1 MKKVITI
8 SAALLSVVTLTACGS
23 KSTSSKEKDHSST
36 TKIIQKANNTEEAI
50 LKYNEIKLGSENKKG
65 KGGTTEKV
73 VKAYYG
79 DPNSTQKSTL
89 EGTTDKTTIYTWNIV
104 GKAKNGLK
112 MSAEFLDGKAI
123 SKSYANNNKS
133 PKISTKTLNE
143 IKKNDTYTKAKN
155 KLGVPIGES
164 DVKSDIGSIK
174 TLRYST
180 GKKEVLM
187 SFTNNK
193 LLFKKTAAE

>member
-1 MKKVITI
+1 MV
-8 SAALLSVVTLTACGS
+8 
-23 KSTSSKEKDHSST
+23 KSYYGNP
-36 TKIIQKANNTEEAI
+36 NNTH
-50 LKYNEIKLGSENKKG
+50 
-65 KGGTTEKV
+65 T
-73 VKAYYG
+73 
-79 DPNSTQKSTL
+79 STL
-89 EGTTDKTTIYTWNIV
+89 EGTSDKTTVYTWNSV

-123 SKSYANNNKS
+123 SKSYANNTKS
-133 PKISTKTLNE
+133 PKISTKKLNE
-143 IKKNDTYTKAKN
+143 IKKNDIYTNAKN
-155 KLGVPIGES
+155 KLGAPIGES

-187 SFTNNK
+187 SFTNDK